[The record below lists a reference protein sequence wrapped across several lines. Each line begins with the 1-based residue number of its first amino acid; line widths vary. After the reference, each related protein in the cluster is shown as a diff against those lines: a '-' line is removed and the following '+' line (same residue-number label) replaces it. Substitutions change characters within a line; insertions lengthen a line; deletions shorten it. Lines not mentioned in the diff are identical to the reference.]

1 MKQVQLAQQ
10 LGIGKSYL
18 SMILR
23 GKRKRS
29 PELMRRLSSLEV
41 HNFEPTPQCKG
52 DALPAKLRPHQLK
65 YYSNKGSYSQFARYY
80 YSTVIMI
87 IKTLTGLRQ
96 ASQHP
101 RCQNTLSTKSLD

>member
-1 MKQVQLAQQ
+1 MKQVQFAQQ
-10 LGIGKSYL
+10 LGNGKSYL

-65 YYSNKGSYSQFARYY
+65 YYSNKGSYSQFAQHY
-80 YSTVIMI
+80 YSAVIIML
-87 IKTLTGLRQ
+87 KGLTGLMQ

-101 RCQNTLSTKSLD
+101 RCQNAPSAESLD